1 MRRVIDIVIG
11 GIIALVALPLI
22 LMLALVGAGVFRA
35 NPFFVQSRVGSQG
48 EEFRLLKLRSLPV
61 ATPKYAD
68 KYALREVPVPRF
80 GRLIRRLH
88 LDELPQLFH
97 VPLGQMSLV
106 GPRPEMRFLH
116 DQLDDRFARARVSV
130 RPGCTGLWQVSAA
143 SEQLILET
151 PEYDSFYLRH
161 RTLRLDLWILWHT
174 VRKVAGIGKRLTL
187 ADVPGWALRD
197 REVPATVAETDE
209 RREAELV
216 ERRHAPQTQ
225 PQLARTADALRS

>member
-1 MRRVIDIVIG
+1 MRRVVDIVIG
-11 GIIALVALPLI
+11 GGIALVALPLI
-22 LMLALVGAGVFRA
+22 LMLALVAAGVFRA
-35 NPFFVQSRVGSQG
+35 NPFFVQSRVGFQG
-48 EEFRLLKLRSLPV
+48 KDFRLWKLRSLPV
-61 ATPKYAD
+61 STPTYAD

-116 DQLDDRFARARVSV
+116 ERLDDGFARARVSV
-130 RPGCTGLWQVSAA
+130 RPGCTGLWQVSKA

-161 RTLRLDLWILWHT
+161 RTLRFDLWILWHT
-174 VRKVAGIGKRLTL
+174 VRKVVGAGKRLTL
-187 ADVPGWALRD
+187 ADVPSWVLGD
-197 REVPATVAETDE
+197 REVPAAVAETDE
-209 RREAELV
+209 PHEAEVV
-216 ERRHAPQTQ
+216 ELRHAPRAQSPLGQ
-225 PQLARTADALRS
+225 TADATRW